1 MTPFNPGTARGGR
14 FKSILLFFTGLLDPR
29 PSNFTMVAS
38 PSISTE
44 NSPSDTSFLSFLTDK
59 EVNDL
64 KLESDAFIVH
74 HATHH
79 RPIAFVSSGGTA
91 ADLEVH
97 SVRCLDNFSTGLR
110 GAVSVEEFLARGYA
124 VIHLWRRGSASP
136 FARVLSQHLGIEA
149 ANHGLNVE
157 SLGRL
162 FAIEGEDD
170 DDELVKTVLEA
181 EQDPWLTDSTPH
193 NVSFEEVKRPS
204 KDVVGL
210 NRTVVHSTRV
220 HKALRERSKALQEGR
235 LLTIPFRSVEEY
247 IAKLQIC
254 AEGLN
259 VCQSLTIFYLAAA
272 VSDFYVPRS
281 ERSEHKIQS
290 TGNSGEEGLVLKL
303 KPVPKVISALRRTWA
318 PNAFVV
324 TFKLETDQDIL
335 RQKAERA
342 VERYGCHMVIG
353 NLLQSRHKKVWVLTP
368 EDQRVKNPTDAT
380 DWPLEEITKSSSTD
394 IDSLE
399 SSLMDF
405 VIQAHFEYISWHFHA
420 NGSGVKAA
428 ERTQDLLKE
437 RKRRVQREI
446 MWKQVKT
453 RALEIAG
460 AAAAF
465 LISYTINAAL
475 QRRLRG

>member
-1 MTPFNPGTARGGR
+1 M
-14 FKSILLFFTGLLDPR
+14 
-29 PSNFTMVAS
+29 
-38 PSISTE
+38 
-44 NSPSDTSFLSFLTDK
+44 
-59 EVNDL
+59 
-64 KLESDAFIVH
+64 KLELDAFIVQ

-124 VIHLWRRGSASP
+124 VVHLWRRGSASP

-181 EQDPWLTDSTPH
+181 ERDPWLTDSTPEA
-193 NVSFEEVKRPS
+193 VTFEEVKRPA
-204 KDVVGL
+204 KDVVSL
-210 NRTVVHSTRV
+210 NRGLVYSSRV
-220 HKALRERSKALQEGR
+220 HKALRERSSALQEGR
-235 LLTIPFRSVEEY
+235 LLTIPFRTVEEY

-254 AEGLN
+254 AEGLD

-290 TGNSGEEGLVLKL
+290 KDNSGEEGLVLKL
-303 KPVPKVISALRRTWA
+303 KPVPKILGMLRKTWA
-318 PNAFVV
+318 PSAFVV
-324 TFKLETDQDIL
+324 SFKLETDPDIL
-335 RQKAERA
+335 RTKAERA

-353 NLLQSRHKKVWVLTP
+353 NLLQSRHEKVFILTP
-368 EDQRVKNPTDAT
+368 EDQQVQNPCDAT
-380 DWPLEEITKSSSTD
+380 DWPLEEITKSSTD

-399 SSLMDF
+399 SSLMDV
-405 VIQAHFEYISWHFHA
+405 VIQ
-420 NGSGVKAA
+420 V
-428 ERTQDLLKE
+428 RTCA
-437 RKRRVQREI
+437 V
-446 MWKQVKT
+446 V
-453 RALEIAG
+453 
-460 AAAAF
+460 
-465 LISYTINAAL
+465 
-475 QRRLRG
+475 

>member
-1 MTPFNPGTARGGR
+1 MAA
-14 FKSILLFFTGLLDPR
+14 
-29 PSNFTMVAS
+29 AS
-38 PSISTE
+38 TSSTE
-44 NSPSDTSFLSFLTDK
+44 DSPDDTSFLSFLTGK
-59 EVNDL
+59 EVTDM
-64 KLESDAFIVH
+64 KLELDAFIVQ

-124 VIHLWRRGSASP
+124 VVHLWRRGSASP

-181 EQDPWLTDSTPH
+181 ERDPWLTDSTPEA
-193 NVSFEEVKRPS
+193 VTFEEVKRPA
-204 KDVVGL
+204 KDVVSL
-210 NRTVVHSTRV
+210 NRGLVYSSRV
-220 HKALRERSKALQEGR
+220 HKALRERSSALQEGR
-235 LLTIPFRSVEEY
+235 LLTIPFRTVEEY

-254 AEGLN
+254 AEGLD

-290 TGNSGEEGLVLKL
+290 KDNSGEEGLVLKL
-303 KPVPKVISALRRTWA
+303 KPVPKILGMLRKTWA
-318 PNAFVV
+318 PSAFVV
-324 TFKLETDQDIL
+324 SFKLETDPDIL
-335 RQKAERA
+335 RTKAERA

-353 NLLQSRHKKVWVLTP
+353 NLLQSRHEKVFILTP
-368 EDQRVKNPTDAT
+368 EDQQVQNPCDAT
-380 DWPLEEITKSSSTD
+380 DWPLEEITKSSTD

-399 SSLMDF
+399 SSLMDV
-405 VIQAHFEYISWHFHA
+405 VIQ
-420 NGSGVKAA
+420 V
-428 ERTQDLLKE
+428 RTCA
-437 RKRRVQREI
+437 V
-446 MWKQVKT
+446 V
-453 RALEIAG
+453 
-460 AAAAF
+460 
-465 LISYTINAAL
+465 
-475 QRRLRG
+475 